1 MIYGAKLCFALLFC
15 ISFFKFGRFYQ
26 LHFFPIHGK
35 LMVENKEVCMAGSGA
50 EGEHKFPQE
59 LLSFID
65 EWKVKPGSLI
75 MILHKT
81 QETFGYISRSA
92 AEQLSRLTKIPLARI
107 YGVVTFYHFFKTTK
121 PGKHKISVC
130 LGTACYLKGGQD
142 LLDETRSLLGLG
154 PDGVTEDVQFSVDPV
169 RCVGCCGLAPVLT
182 VGNDT
187 YGKLT
192 KDMLPGIIAKYQNV

>member
-1 MIYGAKLCFALLFC
+1 MSCLSFEKKIYSAYILKMG
-15 ISFFKFGRFYQ
+15 
-26 LHFFPIHGK
+26 
-35 LMVENKEVCMAGSGA
+35 VDMAGANAG
-50 EGEHKFPQE
+50 GDNTFPKE

-65 EWKVKPGSLI
+65 EWKVKEGSLI

-81 QETFGYISRSA
+81 QETFGYISRAS
-92 AEQLSRLTKIPLARI
+92 AEQISRLTGIRLARI
-107 YGVVTFYHFFKTTK
+107 YGVITFYHFFKTTK

-142 LLDETRSLLGLG
+142 LIDEVRNILSLA
-154 PDGVTEDVQFSVDPV
+154 PDAVTEDGLFSVDPV

-187 YGKLT
+187 FGKLT
-192 KDMLPGIIAKYQNV
+192 KDMLPGIIAKYRE

>member
-1 MIYGAKLCFALLFC
+1 MARTAKEDGD
-15 ISFFKFGRFYQ
+15 IT
-26 LHFFPIHGK
+26 
-35 LMVENKEVCMAGSGA
+35 
-50 EGEHKFPQE
+50 FPQE

-81 QETFGYISRSA
+81 QETFGFISRQA
-92 AEQLSRLTKIPLARI
+92 AERLSLLTGIPLARI

-121 PGKHKISVC
+121 PGKHKVSVC
-130 LGTACYLKGGQD
+130 LGTACYLKGSQD
-142 LLDETRSLLGLG
+142 LLDETRSILGLE
-154 PDGVTEDVQFSVDPV
+154 PDGVTQDGQFSVDPV

-182 VGNDT
+182 VGTDT